1 MIRQAKIKDIIKI
14 LPLVKKFAS
23 EIGDKYLVD
32 NYSYRGAANLIK
44 FCVESGVCLV
54 AEVDGKIVGVVA
66 GTASKNLWNPSIS
79 QLDEQVYYLIPEH
92 RRSLLGY
99 RMIKEYIKSA
109 EGYQVSTLKLMKSSP
124 DLEKHYNKL
133 GYNYLERSFV
143 KYGD

>member
-14 LPLVKKFAS
+14 LPLVKEFAK

-44 FCVESGVCLV
+44 VCIESGVCLV
-54 AEVDGKIVGVVA
+54 AEVDGKIVGIVA
-66 GTASKNLWNPSIS
+66 GTASKNLWNPSVS
-79 QLDEQVYYLIPEH
+79 QLDEQVYYLTPDH

-99 RMIKEYIKSA
+99 RMIKEYIKYSDK
-109 EGYQVSTLKLMKSSP
+109 YQVSTLKLMKSSP

-133 GYNYLERSFV
+133 GYKYLERTFV
-143 KYGD
+143 RYGD